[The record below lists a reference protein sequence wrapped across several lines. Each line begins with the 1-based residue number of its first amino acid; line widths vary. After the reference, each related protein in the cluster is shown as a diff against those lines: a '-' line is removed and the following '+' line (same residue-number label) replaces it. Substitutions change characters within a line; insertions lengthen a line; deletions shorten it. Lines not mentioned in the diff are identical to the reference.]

1 MVRPSLEWWPTK
13 TKEAPSLHE
22 VRLAPLDTNLVFQ
35 CLGEIIIMSSIKM
48 SSLESTCLEV
58 IGKLLKVS
66 YGDVLLVEVF
76 VSKVPVID
84 Y

>member
-1 MVRPSLEWWPTK
+1 
-13 TKEAPSLHE
+13 
-22 VRLAPLDTNLVFQ
+22 
-35 CLGEIIIMSSIKM
+35 M

-76 VSKVPVID
+76 VSKVPVIH
-84 Y
+84 YW